1 MRNSISPKGL
11 NHLAS
16 EFHTA
21 KCYKYLDVKM
31 KSLYNKLLKSH
42 ESVEAML
49 ASTSENRLKG
59 AQKRA
64 NTTNGKLCMEISTI
78 NCLNLPVYGHLAPI
92 LGCANQTGSY
102 NQITFTSPP
111 SLPLLYILLS
121 CSLFDSVAV
130 MG

>member
-21 KCYKYLDVKM
+21 KCYKYLDAKM

-64 NTTNGKLCMEISTI
+64 NTTNVHGQ
-78 NCLNLPVYGHLAPI
+78 LAPI